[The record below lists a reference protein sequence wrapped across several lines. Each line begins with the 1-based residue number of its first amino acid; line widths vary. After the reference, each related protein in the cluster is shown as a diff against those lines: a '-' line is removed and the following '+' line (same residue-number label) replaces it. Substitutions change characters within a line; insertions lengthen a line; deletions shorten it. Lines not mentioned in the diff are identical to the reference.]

1 MDQALRQSFTPEFL
15 GRLDRV
21 VHFRTL
27 DSTAMEA
34 IAQKY
39 LDQLQKRVGEQDI
52 QLKLPQKLAQLLV
65 QRSKEK
71 GGARAIR
78 RLVQEE
84 VEGPLATFLLECS
97 RRPARI
103 AGEMTNACLSFQI
116 QK

>member
-1 MDQALRQSFTPEFL
+1 LRRSFTPEFL

-21 VHFRTL
+21 VHFNAL
-27 DSTAMEA
+27 DGAAMES

-39 LDQLQKRVGEQDI
+39 LNQLCKRVAAQELQLQ
-52 QLKLPQKLAQLLV
+52 LPQDLAQILA
-65 QRSKEK
+65 QRSKDR
-71 GGARAIR
+71 GGARALR

-84 VEGPLATFLLECS
+84 VEGPLATFLLESS

-103 AGEMTNACLSFQI
+103 AGELVNGRLSFQP